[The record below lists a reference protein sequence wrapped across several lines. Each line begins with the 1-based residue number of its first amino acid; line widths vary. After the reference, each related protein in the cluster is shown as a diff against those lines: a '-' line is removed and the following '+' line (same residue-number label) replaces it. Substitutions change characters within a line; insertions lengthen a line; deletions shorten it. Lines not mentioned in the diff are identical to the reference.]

1 MNIQSS
7 LFKIRNDFYDIYIFF
22 FTDLNR
28 RSNHTCHFFFTIRA
42 IVIHRHNYST
52 LLQNI
57 FNSGKR
63 CGLNSAVT
71 ILLAILYTLF
81 IQSHNPKW

>member
-42 IVIHRHNYST
+42 IGIIIVPFSKTSLIAAND
-52 LLQNI
+52 
-57 FNSGKR
+57 
-63 CGLNSAVT
+63 AD
-71 ILLAILYTLF
+71 
-81 IQSHNPKW
+81 